1 MTNSF
6 TRIIVTFNE
15 AVAPPNVYEDRKVL
29 TGLTRCL
36 ETQGSADVSDKGGN
50 TIGLMTEVYILPKG
64 VRWDDEDVDNI
75 RAGEIQA
82 RLQEWCRENYPN
94 SQVRRNAEDYPWYG
108 DRGPKAPHFIIEP
121 TFEAQREECLNVPT

>member
-50 TIGLMTEVYILPKG
+50 TIGLMTEVY
-64 VRWDDEDVDNI
+64 DNI